1 MDLCPQSCVPYCGI
15 LQAVEV
21 GPNQVQEGRGGRSQ
35 LDDFGESLCQKHVK
49 TLCIDYSQTT
59 LLLKLARLHLIPD
72 LVGLLYEP
80 LFSRNADL
88 ATQGILAN
96 LVWC

>member
-35 LDDFGESLCQKHVK
+35 LDDFGESLCQKHV
-49 TLCIDYSQTT
+49 
-59 LLLKLARLHLIPD
+59 
-72 LVGLLYEP
+72 
-80 LFSRNADL
+80 
-88 ATQGILAN
+88 
-96 LVWC
+96 